1 MSLAP
6 ASPSGTEWGAPVI
19 ITRNSSDKPRLP
31 RQTAKALSFVFV
43 TVLALIWLVPIIMML
58 VVSFMPPEQRAP
70 RFGGLLIS
78 GVSVQNYVTVFED
91 AEIVRHFINSVAV
104 TVPSVILVVIISSL
118 AAFALARLKFF
129 ARDIS
134 FYLLIMTLML
144 PIPTL
149 VVPIFQINKALGLT
163 DRYLGLIL
171 PYTALGVPFAIV
183 ILRSFFAG
191 FPHRDRGGGAAGWLQ
206 PLRNLL
212 AHHDAGQLAC
222 CRRGHH
228 LAIHDLLERIYPR
241 AGHDEFGGGQ
251 AVDAGAAGVQR
262 AIYDAPGPMFAILTL
277 ITLPVIVVY
286 YLMQRFMVSGLTA
299 GAVRG

>member
-1 MSLAP
+1 M
-6 ASPSGTEWGAPVI
+6 
-19 ITRNSSDKPRLP
+19 PRHLG
-31 RQTAKALSFVFV
+31 KALAFAFV
-43 TVLALIWLVPIIMML
+43 TILALIWLVPIIMML
-58 VVSFMPPEQRAP
+58 VVSVMPPDQRAP

-78 GVSVQNYVTVFED
+78 GVSVKNYETVFKD
-91 AEIVRHFINSVAV
+91 AEIVQHFINSMAV
-104 TVPSVILVVIISSL
+104 TVPSVILVVVISSL

-129 ARDIS
+129 ARDLW

-149 VVPIFQINKALGLT
+149 VVPIFQINKALGLN

-191 FPHRDRGGGAAGWLQ
+191 FLREIEEAAILDGCTPFGIYWRIMMPVSWPAVAVVIIWQFMTSWNEFILALVTMNSNQ
-206 PLRNLL
+206 VKPLTLVPL
-212 AHHDAGQLAC
+212 VYSGQFMM
-222 CRRGHH
+222 R
-228 LAIHDLLERIYPR
+228 
-241 AGHDEFGGGQ
+241 
-251 AVDAGAAGVQR
+251 
-262 AIYDAPGPMFAILTL
+262 PGPMFAILTL

>member
-1 MSLAP
+1 
-6 ASPSGTEWGAPVI
+6 
-19 ITRNSSDKPRLP
+19 
-31 RQTAKALSFVFV
+31 
-43 TVLALIWLVPIIMML
+43 MML

-191 FPHRDRGGGAAGWLQ
+191 FPIEIEEAARLDGCNRFEIYWRIMMPVSWPAVAVVIIWQFMTSWNEFILALVTMNSVEVK
-206 PLRNLL
+206 PLTLVPL
-212 AHHDAGQLAC
+212 VYSGQFMM
-222 CRRGHH
+222 R
-228 LAIHDLLERIYPR
+228 
-241 AGHDEFGGGQ
+241 
-251 AVDAGAAGVQR
+251 
-262 AIYDAPGPMFAILTL
+262 PGPMFAILTL

>member
-1 MSLAP
+1 MKTTAP
-6 ASPSGTEWGAPVI
+6 PK
-19 ITRNSSDKPRLP
+19 RRLP
-31 RQTAKALSFVFV
+31 RSTAKALAFLFV
-43 TVLALIWLVPIIMML
+43 TVLALIWLIPIIMML
-58 VVSFMPPEQRAP
+58 VVSFMPPDQRAP

-78 GVSVQNYVTVFED
+78 GVSPDNYVTVFLD
-91 AEIVRHFINSVAV
+91 APILQHFINSLAV
-104 TVPSVILVVIISSL
+104 TVPSVFLVVLISSL

-129 ARDIS
+129 AKDLW

-149 VVPIFQINKALGLT
+149 IVPIFQINKALGLN
-163 DRYLGLIL
+163 DNYLGLIL

-191 FPHRDRGGGAAGWLQ
+191 FLKEIEEAAILDGCTPFGIYWRIMMPVSWSPVAVVIIWQFMTSWNEFILALVTMNSVEVK
-206 PLRNLL
+206 PLTLVPL
-212 AHHDAGQLAC
+212 VYSGQFMM
-222 CRRGHH
+222 R
-228 LAIHDLLERIYPR
+228 
-241 AGHDEFGGGQ
+241 
-251 AVDAGAAGVQR
+251 
-262 AIYDAPGPMFAILTL
+262 PGPMFAILTL

>member
-1 MSLAP
+1 MKAKDKGQSITPRHLGKMLAF
-6 ASPSGTEWGAPVI
+6 I
-19 ITRNSSDKPRLP
+19 
-31 RQTAKALSFVFV
+31 FVS
-43 TVLALIWLVPIIMML
+43 VLALIWLVPIIMML
-58 VVSFMPPEQRAP
+58 VVSFMPPDQRAP

-78 GVSVQNYVTVFED
+78 GVSIDNYVTVFRD
-91 AEIVRHFINSVAV
+91 APIVQHFINSIAV
-104 TVPSVILVVIISSL
+104 TIPSVFLVVVISSL

-129 ARDIS
+129 ARDIW

-149 VVPIFQINKALGLT
+149 VVPIFQINKALGLI
-163 DRYLGLIL
+163 DNYMGLIL

-191 FPHRDRGGGAAGWLQ
+191 FLKEIEEAAVLDGCTPFGVYWRIMMPVSWPAVAVVIIWQFMTSWNEFILALVTMSSNEVK
-206 PLRNLL
+206 PLTLVPL
-212 AHHDAGQLAC
+212 VYSGQFMM
-222 CRRGHH
+222 R
-228 LAIHDLLERIYPR
+228 
-241 AGHDEFGGGQ
+241 
-251 AVDAGAAGVQR
+251 
-262 AIYDAPGPMFAILTL
+262 PGPMFAILTL

>member
-1 MSLAP
+1 M
-6 ASPSGTEWGAPVI
+6 
-19 ITRNSSDKPRLP
+19 PRHLG
-31 RQTAKALSFVFV
+31 KALAFAFV
-43 TVLALIWLVPIIMML
+43 TILALIWLVPIIMML
-58 VVSFMPPEQRAP
+58 VVSVMPPDQRAP

-78 GVSVQNYVTVFED
+78 GVSVKNYETVFKD
-91 AEIVRHFINSVAV
+91 AEIVQHFINSMAV
-104 TVPSVILVVIISSL
+104 TVPSVILVVVISSL

-129 ARDIS
+129 ARDLW

-149 VVPIFQINKALGLT
+149 VVPIFQINKALGLN

-171 PYTALGVPFAIV
+171 PYTALGAPFAIV

-191 FPHRDRGGGAAGWLQ
+191 FLREIEEAAILDGCTPFGIYWRIMMPVSWPAVAVVIIWQFMTSWNEFILALVTMNSNQ
-206 PLRNLL
+206 VKPLTLVPL
-212 AHHDAGQLAC
+212 VYSGQFMM
-222 CRRGHH
+222 R
-228 LAIHDLLERIYPR
+228 
-241 AGHDEFGGGQ
+241 
-251 AVDAGAAGVQR
+251 
-262 AIYDAPGPMFAILTL
+262 PGPMFAILTL

>member
-1 MSLAP
+1 MSAKLSRP
-6 ASPSGTEWGAPVI
+6 
-19 ITRNSSDKPRLP
+19 RNPM
-31 RQTAKALSFVFV
+31 KALGFLFVSA
-43 TVLALIWLVPIIMML
+43 LAMIWLIPIVMML
-58 VVSFMPPEQRAP
+58 VVSFMPPDQRAP

-78 GVSVQNYVTVFED
+78 GVSFDNYVTVFND
-91 AEIVRHFINSVAV
+91 APLVQHFLNSLAV
-104 TVPSVILVVIISSL
+104 TIPSVVLVVAISSL

-129 ARDIS
+129 ARDLW

-149 VVPIFQINKALGLT
+149 VIPIFQINKALGLNDT
-163 DRYLGLIL
+163 YLGLIL

-191 FPHRDRGGGAAGWLQ
+191 FLKEIEEAAVLDGCTPFGIYWRIMMPVSWPSIAVVIIWQFMISWNEFILALVTMNSNQ
-206 PLRNLL
+206 VKPLTLVPL
-212 AHHDAGQLAC
+212 VYSGQFMM
-222 CRRGHH
+222 R
-228 LAIHDLLERIYPR
+228 
-241 AGHDEFGGGQ
+241 
-251 AVDAGAAGVQR
+251 
-262 AIYDAPGPMFAILTL
+262 PGPMFAILTL

>member
-1 MSLAP
+1 MSAK
-6 ASPSGTEWGAPVI
+6 PSRP
-19 ITRNSSDKPRLP
+19 RNPM
-31 RQTAKALSFVFV
+31 KALGFLFVSA
-43 TVLALIWLVPIIMML
+43 LAIIWLIPIVMML
-58 VVSFMPPEQRAP
+58 VVSFMPPDQRAP

-78 GVSVQNYVTVFED
+78 GVSFDNYATVFND
-91 AEIVRHFINSVAV
+91 APLVQHFLNSLAV
-104 TVPSVILVVIISSL
+104 TIPSVILVVAISSL

-129 ARDIS
+129 ARDLW

-149 VVPIFQINKALGLT
+149 VIPIFQINKALGLNDT
-163 DRYLGLIL
+163 YLGLIL

-191 FPHRDRGGGAAGWLQ
+191 FLKEIEEAAVLDGCTPFGIYWRIMMPVSWPSIAVVIIWQFMISWNEFILALVTMNSNQ
-206 PLRNLL
+206 VKPLTLVPL
-212 AHHDAGQLAC
+212 VYSGQFMM
-222 CRRGHH
+222 R
-228 LAIHDLLERIYPR
+228 
-241 AGHDEFGGGQ
+241 
-251 AVDAGAAGVQR
+251 
-262 AIYDAPGPMFAILTL
+262 PGPMFAILTL